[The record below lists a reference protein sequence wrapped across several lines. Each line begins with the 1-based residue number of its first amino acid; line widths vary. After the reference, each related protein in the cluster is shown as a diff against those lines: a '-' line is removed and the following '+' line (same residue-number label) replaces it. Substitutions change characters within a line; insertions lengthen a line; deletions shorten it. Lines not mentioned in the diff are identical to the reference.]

1 MDNQFQKFTIEEFQT
16 DFDNLLERV
25 EDGESFIITYEG
37 KEVIIIPAKDYERIV
52 DTIEENEDLIR
63 IHTDHEEGC

>member
-1 MDNQFQKFTIEEFQT
+1 MNNQLQKFTIEEFQE

-25 EDGESFIITYEG
+25 EGGESFIITYEG
-37 KEVIIIPAKDYERIV
+37 KEVMIIPAKNYKCIV